1 MATTTRAAARLIAA
15 FGLALVAG
23 CSTVG
28 EPMATPENPSQV
40 PSTPAPPSPVPSSSW
55 PSGRPTFQTATPAP
69 AGTPASVTPRR
80 WQAILDDLAARG
92 VTASPELVSAEAVT
106 WNDSSLGCPSP
117 GVMYTQALVDGLRVV
132 VTADGTRYDYR
143 FGEGDKPKLCQ
154 GRH

>member
-1 MATTTRAAARLIAA
+1 MATTTKAAARLLAA
-15 FGLALVAG
+15 LGLALIAG

-28 EPMATPENPSQV
+28 EPMATPEES
-40 PSTPAPPSPVPSSSW
+40 SPAPSSQAPSPSW
-55 PSGRPTFQTATPAP
+55 PTGRPTFQTVSPSPTGA
-69 AGTPASVTPRR
+69 PASVPPAR

-92 VTASPELVSAEAVT
+92 VTSSPELVSAEQVT

-143 FGEGDKPKLCQ
+143 FGQGDKPKLCQ